1 MEETISEK
9 EFIQIQLDAK
19 NGNPEALS
27 DLGYIY
33 EEGIIVEQDYE
44 KAKEYYEQAAKKGD
58 VNSLISGLS
67 DKDKQ
72 LLSRLMEDK
81 TARENFLSSDE
92 AKRIISEL
100 MNGR

>member
-1 MEETISEK
+1 MHNNT
-9 EFIQIQLDAK
+9 
-19 NGNPEALS
+19 NPQKKTQ
-27 DLGYIY
+27 DLL
-33 EEGIIVEQDYE
+33 
-44 KAKEYYEQAAKKGD
+44 KAAKKGD

>member
-1 MEETISEK
+1 MHNNT
-9 EFIQIQLDAK
+9 
-19 NGNPEALS
+19 NPQKKPQ
-27 DLGYIY
+27 DLL
-33 EEGIIVEQDYE
+33 
-44 KAKEYYEQAAKKGD
+44 KAAKKGD

>member
-1 MEETISEK
+1 MHNNTNPQK
-9 EFIQIQLDAK
+9 NRQDLLKAAK
-19 NGNPEALS
+19 N
-27 DLGYIY
+27 
-33 EEGIIVEQDYE
+33 
-44 KAKEYYEQAAKKGD
+44 GD

>member
-1 MEETISEK
+1 MNNNTNPHKSRQDLLK
-9 EFIQIQLDAK
+9 AAK
-19 NGNPEALS
+19 N
-27 DLGYIY
+27 
-33 EEGIIVEQDYE
+33 
-44 KAKEYYEQAAKKGD
+44 GD

-72 LLSRLMEDK
+72 LLGRLMEDK
-81 TARENFLSSDE
+81 AARESFLSSDD